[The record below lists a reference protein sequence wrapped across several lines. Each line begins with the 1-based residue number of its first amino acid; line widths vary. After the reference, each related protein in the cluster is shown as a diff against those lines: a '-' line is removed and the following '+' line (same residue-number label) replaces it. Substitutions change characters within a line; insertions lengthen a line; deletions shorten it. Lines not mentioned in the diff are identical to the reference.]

1 MLKNLYSI
9 IAITIICALG
19 ACSGGCS
26 GTAQRA
32 GSAVGNVAASTIDCL
47 APTAAQAVATFAPAL
62 ATVVRS
68 ATSPD
73 GHVDWAP
80 IKDTAVSLKTPAAQC
95 VLASVIKEAL
105 APPKESAAAPQS
117 SPAALDVE
125 SLTAGWEEQRAAWG
139 GARYQLAGG
148 VL

>member
-1 MLKNLYSI
+1 MLKNLYSL
-9 IAITIICALG
+9 IALTIICALG
-19 ACSGGCS
+19 ACSGGCA
-26 GTAQRA
+26 GAAQHA
-32 GSAVGNVAASTIDCL
+32 GNVAAGTIDCL
-47 APTAAQAVATFAPAL
+47 APTAAEAVATFAPAL

-80 IKDTAVSLKTPAAQC
+80 IKDTAASLKTPAAQC
-95 VLASVIKEAL
+95 VLAAVIKEAL
-105 APPKESAAAPQS
+105 VPPKESAAAPQS
-117 SPAALDVE
+117 SPAALDTA
-125 SLTAGWEEQRAAWG
+125 SLLAGWEAQRSEWG